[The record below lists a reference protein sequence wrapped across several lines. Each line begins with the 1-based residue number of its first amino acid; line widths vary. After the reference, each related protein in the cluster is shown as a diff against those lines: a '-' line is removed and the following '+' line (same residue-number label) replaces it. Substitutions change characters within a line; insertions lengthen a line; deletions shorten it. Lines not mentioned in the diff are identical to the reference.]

1 MAIGN
6 LGKYSAM
13 LQNMPNPNTGTH
25 AGGLSHVLQQALL
38 GYSAGQDQRAEEATQ
53 GRLTQMLKAMTG
65 TPDNTITWNQPTR
78 LDGTGDPTTLIP
90 GKAPD
95 LMGAINIGAEDPAL
109 QELTLGLLNQQNQGI
124 AAANELIQVPNPN
137 GDGSMIYAR
146 RGDVGTGDM
155 AESAPAFTPD
165 IESIIDGN
173 MEKQGYFDQNG
184 NWVPMGSGN
193 RWEPTTPAAPKIAN
207 IIFPDGAAAL
217 VNLNDPAAVADA
229 QARGGVLGDPE
240 AGGGSPFDGSAKDIQ
255 LINALRTLDP
265 NSQDYAIAYS
275 ILGAPK
281 YSYNPTT
288 NERTNI
294 TQDMSMFSEPTF
306 VLPPETV
313 QTLTMPTDASTETDV
328 TTDRSGGIEV
338 TKPDTLIPADQRA
351 YNAGITVI
359 DRVGAALTAYKDRL
373 MPNGELLSKFELLNP
388 TSPGAVAVAA
398 ARTDL
403 MMELKELFDLGVLTG
418 PDMGL
423 LEDMTA
429 NPTTFFSKGLLL
441 GSEGFG
447 AQFDVMA
454 DKLVAARS
462 ILDDEYG
469 QGAPVEY
476 EFINGSLVVKE

>member
-1 MAIGN
+1 
-6 LGKYSAM
+6 
-13 LQNMPNPNTGTH
+13 
-25 AGGLSHVLQQALL
+25 
-38 GYSAGQDQRAEEATQ
+38 
-53 GRLTQMLKAMTG
+53 
-65 TPDNTITWNQPTR
+65 
-78 LDGTGDPTTLIP
+78 
-90 GKAPD
+90 
-95 LMGAINIGAEDPAL
+95 
-109 QELTLGLLNQQNQGI
+109 
-124 AAANELIQVPNPN
+124 
-137 GDGSMIYAR
+137 
-146 RGDVGTGDM
+146 
-155 AESAPAFTPD
+155 
-165 IESIIDGN
+165 
-173 MEKQGYFDQNG
+173 
-184 NWVPMGSGN
+184 
-193 RWEPTTPAAPKIAN
+193 
-207 IIFPDGAAAL
+207 
-217 VNLNDPAAVADA
+217 
-229 QARGGVLGDPE
+229 
-240 AGGGSPFDGSAKDIQ
+240 
-255 LINALRTLDP
+255 
-265 NSQDYAIAYS
+265 
-275 ILGAPK
+275 
-281 YSYNPTT
+281 
-288 NERTNI
+288 
-294 TQDMSMFSEPTF
+294 MFSEPTF